1 MSSASLV
8 PAGRLQGTGS
18 RTSQDELL
26 NQGGQQ
32 ASEST
37 RCARQSRHTKPCPA
51 AQVGTPPREAPLQ
64 GAGGPYLCG
73 GWHARPAGAQPPPL
87 GDLAGKPPDAELTG
101 LPERGPA
108 GGQSSLSLFSPPP
121 WHPGLSQAPSLPPTS
136 PSDLPPPTLLQPP
149 GPSLSSSH
157 SPSSVLPLHL
167 GVCCSLYLE
176 HPAWPLHAL
185 LASAQEPLS
194 QRGPHLITPAKV
206 NSHHPPT
213 LPPWH
218 LALFSSQPLLQS
230 EFIRFIHGPPR
241 VMPVSTDRPSLQ
253 ESQDCLSYRNIV
265 LNKYL

>member
-1 MSSASLV
+1 MGA
-8 PAGRLQGTGS
+8 
-18 RTSQDELL
+18 
-26 NQGGQQ
+26 
-32 ASEST
+32 
-37 RCARQSRHTKPCPA
+37 
-51 AQVGTPPREAPLQ
+51 PPRGAPLQ

-73 GWHARPAGAQPPPL
+73 GGSARPAGAQPPPL

-101 LPERGPA
+101 LPERGPV
-108 GGQSSLSLFSPPP
+108 GGQSSLSLFSAPG

-149 GPSLSSSH
+149 RPSLSSSH

-185 LASAQEPLS
+185 RASAQEPLS
-194 QRGPHLITPAKV
+194 RRGPHLITPAKV
-206 NSHHPPT
+206 NSHRLLP

-230 EFIRFIHGPPR
+230 ESIWFIHGPPQ
-241 VMPVSTDRPSLQ
+241 VVPVSTARLSLQ
-253 ESQDCLSYRNIV
+253 ESQDCVCLTEI
-265 LNKYL
+265 